1 MTEFP
6 FTLYIKY
13 LLNKKYVLLLEQQN
27 EHLGYNGFLMIE
39 WVCLFTGKNME
50 KGNYFDKQNMKVLL
64 FDPEDWRVFPYIILK
79 KQINKE
85 ILLGG

>member
-1 MTEFP
+1 M
-6 FTLYIKY
+6 KY

-50 KGNYFDKQNMKVLL
+50 KGNYFEKTKH
-64 FDPEDWRVFPYIILK
+64 ESSTIWSRGLK
-79 KQINKE
+79 SYSLRFFEETKK
-85 ILLGG
+85 